1 MQALH
6 RALHLEN
13 IEACASCCPE
23 YIWYLTAPSP
33 SSTEQDMVQAG
44 QPTAWQEPASAPHP
58 QTDCSAQPVSIC
70 PYISCSVPS
79 DEVLKLAH
87 LKTWCKNRAD
97 SRTACKISRSLSLP
111 RVGKCP
117 WNASGTASPMTKA
130 REPWQEMLAT
140 VLHEGPELERE
151 GGHPR
156 QS

>member
-1 MQALH
+1 MCKLLP
-6 RALHLEN
+6 R
-13 IEACASCCPE
+13 I
-23 YIWYLTAPSP
+23 YLVSDCPSP

-58 QTDCSAQPVSIC
+58 QTDCSARPVSIC